1 MVELSVVT
9 PTFNR
14 LTRLGRVLAA
24 LERQTIP
31 ADRFEVIVV
40 NDGSSDGTEAW
51 LARHRAPFQLR
62 CITTTNGG
70 PARARNTGIEAA
82 TGELVVFVDDD
93 VEPSTVLLEEH
104 LRSHREA
111 GNLVVMGPLQ
121 SLPHYAQPWIAWEQA
136 NLEKQYTAMTRG
148 DWPPSFRQFWTGNAS
163 VARRHL
169 LAAGLFDPSYLRAE
183 DIELGIRLRDLG
195 MSFRFNPRAGGLHYA
210 ERSLSSWEHAF
221 ASYGKNDVSIF
232 AKLGEA
238 EMLEILSA
246 SWRHLNPINRWLIT
260 RCLTRP
266 LRRKAACAVLR
277 NQLRLAERVPL
288 PPAVSQRVCSLLAGL
303 NYWPAC
309 ASALGPE
316 RAARVLGL
324 ALSQEVAARTA

>member
-14 LTRLGRVLAA
+14 LQRLGKVLAA
-24 LERQTIP
+24 FERQTIP
-31 ADRFEVIVV
+31 ADRFEVVVV

-51 LARHRAPFQLR
+51 LAQYRAPFRLR
-62 CITTTNGG
+62 CITTKNGG

-82 TGELVVFVDDD
+82 TGELIVFVDDD

-104 LRSHREA
+104 VRSHRDD

-121 SLPHYAQPWIAWEQA
+121 SLPRYAQPWVAWEQA
-136 NLEKQYTAMTRG
+136 NLEKQYQAMARG
-148 DWPPSFRQFWTGNAS
+148 EWEPSFRQFWTGNAS
-163 VARRHL
+163 VAKRHL

-195 MSFRFNPRAGGLHYA
+195 MRFRFNDKAGGLHYA
-210 ERSLSSWEHAF
+210 ERSLASWEHAF

-238 EMLEILSA
+238 EMLEILSG
-246 SWRHLNPINRWLIT
+246 SWQRLNPVNRWVIA
-260 RCLTRP
+260 RSLTRP
-266 LRRKAACAVLR
+266 LQRKAACAVLR
-277 NQLRLAERVPL
+277 NQLRAAERVAL
-288 PPAVSQRVCSLLAGL
+288 PNAVSQRLCSLLAGL

-309 ASALGPE
+309 ASALGP
-316 RAARVLGL
+316 AHASRVLGVSL
-324 ALSQEVAARTA
+324 AEPRPDG